1 MKETIAMA
9 HLTQILAEHALSIKL
24 DALPPDLQEIT
35 LSCILD
41 LLTAAVA
48 GTGSQGPEALL
59 AAADQL
65 YGAGQAPAWFSG
77 RCLSLQAALLHNGL
91 SASALDLDDGHRA
104 ARGHPGASV
113 IPTVLTL
120 AAVLPRVSG
129 RDILSAIIAGYD
141 VGVRIAAAQR
151 LSAIP
156 TRQTGRWASFAAA
169 AAAGRLLR
177 LSPDTL
183 AEAFAMAGVL
193 APNQRA
199 NGSSGYSR
207 RTGNLAKEG
216 IAFSAGI
223 GLQAVFLSAS
233 GFTGPVDLLDY
244 DEFYDQMRLVD
255 RLGVRFEISRT
266 YFKPYACCRYIHP
279 ALDALKTLSAEW
291 RFRSDEIDRIE
302 VESFAAALRL
312 ANAPEPDNLVALQYS
327 LPYCLAVLILDGEEA
342 LAPISSALLHR
353 PDLSA
358 LARRVVLGSDQ
369 EAELRFPQ
377 ETLARVTV
385 ILKSGEQ
392 RTTALTTPR
401 GDPSH
406 PMDRAALVL
415 KFRSVTSRR
424 LSLKRQDGI
433 INAVNRL
440 TDDDAG
446 SLLEALFPSIL

>member
-1 MKETIAMA
+1 MKETSAMA

-48 GTGSQGPEALL
+48 GTGSEAPEVLL
-59 AAADQL
+59 AVADQL

-77 RCLSLQAALLHNGL
+77 RCLSLHAALLHNGL
-91 SASALDLDDGHRA
+91 LASSLDLDDGNRA

-113 IPTVLTL
+113 IPAVLTL
-120 AAVLPRVSG
+120 ATVLPRVSG
-129 RDILSAIIAGYD
+129 REILSAIIAGYD

-151 LSAIP
+151 PSTIP
-156 TRQTGRWASFAAA
+156 TRQTGRWAAFAAVA
-169 AAAGRLLR
+169 ATGRLLS
-177 LSPDTL
+177 LVPDRL
-183 AEAFAMAGVL
+183 AEALAIAGVL

-207 RTGNLAKEG
+207 RTGNLVKEG

-223 GLQAVFLSAS
+223 GLQALFLSAS
-233 GFTGPVDLLDY
+233 GFTGPVDLLDH

-255 RLGVRFEISRT
+255 RLGDQFEISRT

-279 ALDALKTLSAEW
+279 ALDALKTLSAVSP
-291 RFRSDEIDRIE
+291 FRADQIDRIE
-302 VESFAAALRL
+302 VKSFAAARRL
-312 ANAPEPDNLVALQYS
+312 ANHEAPDTLVALQYS

-342 LAPISSALLHR
+342 LAPISPALLHR

-358 LARRVVLGSDQ
+358 LARRVVLRSDQ
-369 EAELRFPQ
+369 EAESRFPQ

-385 ILKSGEQ
+385 ILKSGQ
-392 RTTALTTPR
+392 RWTTPLTTPR
-401 GDPSH
+401 GDPSR
-406 PMDRAALVL
+406 PMDRAALEL
-415 KFRSVTSRR
+415 KFRSVTRGR
-424 LSLKRQDGI
+424 LSPQRQDEI
-433 INAVNRL
+433 IHAVNRL
-440 TDDDAG
+440 LDDDAG
-446 SLLEALFPSIL
+446 SLLAALCPSIR